1 MSREFTDHLVHDLL
15 SDLSNISA
23 RSMFGGFGI
32 YQHKKIFGIVI
43 SDELYLKA
51 RDSLVQVFTAAGA
64 QPFTYQKNNKK
75 YSMCYYKDP
84 ESVINNKELLLSWA
98 KQSITVE

>member
-1 MSREFTDHLVHDLL
+1 MSREFTDHLIHDLL
-15 SDLSNISA
+15 SGLSNINA

-43 SDELYLKA
+43 NGELYLKA
-51 RDSLVQVFTAAGA
+51 RDALVEVFTAAGA
-64 QPFTYQKNNKK
+64 QPFTYQKNNKT
-75 YSMCYYKDP
+75 YSMCYYKVP
-84 ESVINNKELLLSWA
+84 ESVINNTELLQIWA